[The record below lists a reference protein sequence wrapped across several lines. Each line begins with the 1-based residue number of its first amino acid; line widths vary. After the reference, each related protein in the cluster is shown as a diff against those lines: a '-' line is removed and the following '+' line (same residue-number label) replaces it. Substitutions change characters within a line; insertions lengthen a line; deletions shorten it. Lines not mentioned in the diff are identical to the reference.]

1 MFIMFSAAD
10 MNDDALAKVMEKLEQ
25 DIGEERLS
33 ALRREAAN
41 RGTTVI
47 KLLGDAVMS
56 FADKLNNPTQSQ
68 DAA

>member
-1 MFIMFSAAD
+1 
-10 MNDDALAKVMEKLEQ
+10 MNDEALAKVMEKLEQ
-25 DIGEERLS
+25 EIGEERLS

-47 KLLGDAVMS
+47 KLLGDAVIS